1 MLLEWNQ
8 LPDQMRTEEVR
19 PYYEILKRKR
29 RSLVIKRA
37 FDVLVASAMTIVL
50 AGPMIIIAAAVKIDS
65 KGPVIYRQER
75 VTTYGRVFKIHKFRT
90 MVDKADTVGPKV
102 TVAGDSRI
110 TGIGKILR
118 KYRLDEFPQLLDV
131 LKGDMTFV
139 GTRPEAVKYVE
150 RYSPVMMATLLLPA
164 GITSEASIR
173 FKDEAE
179 ILKNVEDTDRVYMEE
194 ILPIKMKYN
203 LKAIEE
209 FSLENDLLTLIRT
222 VAAVAGIEKNKDN
235 KEEARRSKKLNEH
248 TKAN

>member
-1 MLLEWNQ
+1 MLLKWNE
-8 LPDQMRTEEVR
+8 LPDQMKTEEVK
-19 PYYEILKRKR
+19 PYYEILRRKR
-29 RSLVIKRA
+29 GSLVVKRT
-37 FDVLVASAMTIVL
+37 FDVFAASAMTIAL
-50 AGPMIIIAAAVKIDS
+50 AAPMVIIAVAVKIDS

-90 MVDKADTVGPKV
+90 MVDKADTVGPNV

-110 TGIGKILR
+110 TRVGRILR
-118 KYRLDEFPQLLDV
+118 KYRLDEFPQLFDV

-150 RYSPVMMATLLLPA
+150 KYTPEMWATLLLPA

-179 ILKNVEDTDRVYMEE
+179 ILNAADDADKVYVEK

-209 FSLENDLLTLIRT
+209 FSMRNDFLTLFRT
-222 VAAVAGIEKNKDN
+222 VAAVAGIEINN
-235 KEEARRSKKLNEH
+235 KE
-248 TKAN
+248 TKPTYES

>member
-1 MLLEWNQ
+1 MLLKWNE
-8 LPDQMRTEEVR
+8 LPDQMKTEEVK
-19 PYYEILKRKR
+19 PYYEILRRKR
-29 RSLVIKRA
+29 GSLVVKRT
-37 FDVLVASAMTIVL
+37 FDVLAASMMTVAL
-50 AGPMIIIAAAVKIDS
+50 AAPMAIIAAAVKIDS

-90 MVDKADTVGPKV
+90 MVDKADTVGPNV

-110 TGIGKILR
+110 TKVGRILR
-118 KYRLDEFPQLLDV
+118 KYRLDEFPQLFDV

-150 RYSPVMMATLLLPA
+150 KYTPEMWATLLLPA

-179 ILKNVEDTDRVYMEE
+179 ILNVADDADKVYVEK

-203 LKAIEE
+203 LKAIKE
-209 FSLENDLLTLIRT
+209 FSMRNDSLTLFRT
-222 VAAVAGIEKNKDN
+222 VAAVAGIEINI
-235 KEEARRSKKLNEH
+235 KE
-248 TKAN
+248 TKPTYES

>member
-1 MLLEWNQ
+1 MLLKWNE
-8 LPDQMRTEEVR
+8 LPDQMKTEEVK
-19 PYYEILKRKR
+19 PYYEILRRKR
-29 RSLVIKRA
+29 GSLVVKRT
-37 FDVLVASAMTIVL
+37 FDVLAASMMTVAL
-50 AGPMIIIAAAVKIDS
+50 AAPMAIIAAAVKIDS

-90 MVDKADTVGPKV
+90 MVDKADTVGPNV

-110 TGIGKILR
+110 TKVGRILR
-118 KYRLDEFPQLLDV
+118 KYRLDEFPQLFDV

-150 RYSPVMMATLLLPA
+150 KYTPEMWATLLLPA

-179 ILKNVEDTDRVYMEE
+179 ILNEADDADKVYVEK
-194 ILPIKMKYN
+194 ILPIKMEYN

-209 FSLENDLLTLIRT
+209 FSMRNDFLTLIRT
-222 VAAVAGIEKNKDN
+222 VAVVAGIEMNN
-235 KEEARRSKKLNEH
+235 
-248 TKAN
+248 

>member
-1 MLLEWNQ
+1 MLLKWNE
-8 LPDQMRTEEVR
+8 LPDQMKTEEVK
-19 PYYEILKRKR
+19 PYYEILRRKR
-29 RSLVIKRA
+29 GSLVVKRT
-37 FDVLVASAMTIVL
+37 FDVLAASMMTVAL
-50 AGPMIIIAAAVKIDS
+50 AAPMAIIAAAVKIDS

-90 MVDKADTVGPKV
+90 MVDKADTVGPNV

-110 TGIGKILR
+110 TRIGRILR
-118 KYRLDEFPQLLDV
+118 KYRLDEFPQLFDV

-150 RYSPVMMATLLLPA
+150 KYTPEMWATLLLPA

-179 ILKNVEDTDRVYMEE
+179 ILNAADDADKVYVEK

-209 FSLENDLLTLIRT
+209 FSMRNDFLTLFRT
-222 VAAVAGIEKNKDN
+222 VAAVAGIEINN
-235 KEEARRSKKLNEH
+235 KE
-248 TKAN
+248 TKPTYES

>member
-1 MLLEWNQ
+1 MLLKWNE
-8 LPDQMRTEEVR
+8 LPNQMKTEEVK
-19 PYYEILKRKR
+19 PYYEILRRKR
-29 RSLVIKRA
+29 GSLVVKRT
-37 FDVLVASAMTIVL
+37 FDVFAASAMTVAL
-50 AGPMIIIAAAVKIDS
+50 AAPMVIIAAAVKIDS

-90 MVDKADTVGPKV
+90 MVDKADTVGPNV

-110 TGIGKILR
+110 TRIGRILR
-118 KYRLDEFPQLLDV
+118 KYRLDEFPQLFDV

-150 RYSPVMMATLLLPA
+150 KYTPEMWATLLLPA

-179 ILKNVEDTDRVYMEE
+179 ILNAADDADKVYIEK

-209 FSLENDLLTLIRT
+209 FSMRNDFLTLFRT
-222 VAAVAGIEKNKDN
+222 VAAVAGIEINN
-235 KEEARRSKKLNEH
+235 KE
-248 TKAN
+248 TKPTYES

>member
-1 MLLEWNQ
+1 MLLKWNE
-8 LPDQMRTEEVR
+8 LPNQMKTEEVK
-19 PYYEILKRKR
+19 PYYEILRRKR
-29 RSLVIKRA
+29 GSLVVKRT
-37 FDVLVASAMTIVL
+37 FDVFAASAMTIAL
-50 AGPMIIIAAAVKIDS
+50 AAPMVIIAVAVKIDS

-90 MVDKADTVGPKV
+90 MVDKADTVGPNV

-110 TGIGKILR
+110 TRVGRILR
-118 KYRLDEFPQLLDV
+118 KYRLDEFPQLFDV

-150 RYSPVMMATLLLPA
+150 KYTPEMWATLLLPA

-179 ILKNVEDTDRVYMEE
+179 ILNAADDADKVYVEK

-209 FSLENDLLTLIRT
+209 FSMCNDFLTLFRT
-222 VAAVAGIEKNKDN
+222 VAAVAGIEINN
-235 KEEARRSKKLNEH
+235 KEAKPTYES
-248 TKAN
+248 

>member
-1 MLLEWNQ
+1 MLLKWNE
-8 LPDQMRTEEVR
+8 LPNQMKTEEVK
-19 PYYEILKRKR
+19 PYYEILRRKR
-29 RSLVIKRA
+29 GSLVVKRT
-37 FDVLVASAMTIVL
+37 FDVFAASAMTVAL
-50 AGPMIIIAAAVKIDS
+50 AAPMVIIAAAVKIDS

-90 MVDKADTVGPKV
+90 MVDKADTVGPNV

-110 TGIGKILR
+110 TKVGRILR
-118 KYRLDEFPQLLDV
+118 KYRLDEFPQLFDV

-150 RYSPVMMATLLLPA
+150 KYTPEMWATLLLPA

-179 ILKNVEDTDRVYMEE
+179 ILNAADDADKVYIEK

-209 FSLENDLLTLIRT
+209 FSMRNDFLTLFRT
-222 VAAVAGIEKNKDN
+222 VAAVAGIEINN
-235 KEEARRSKKLNEH
+235 KE
-248 TKAN
+248 TKPTYES

>member
-1 MLLEWNQ
+1 MLLKWNE
-8 LPDQMRTEEVR
+8 LPDQMKTEEVK
-19 PYYEILKRKR
+19 PYYEILRRKR
-29 RSLVIKRA
+29 GSLVVKRT
-37 FDVLVASAMTIVL
+37 FDVFAASAMTIAL
-50 AGPMIIIAAAVKIDS
+50 AAPMVIIAVAVKIDS

-90 MVDKADTVGPKV
+90 MVDKADTVGPNV

-110 TGIGKILR
+110 TRIGRILR
-118 KYRLDEFPQLLDV
+118 KYRLDEFPQLFDV

-150 RYSPVMMATLLLPA
+150 KYTPEMWATLLLPA

-179 ILKNVEDTDRVYMEE
+179 ILNAADDADKVYVEK

-209 FSLENDLLTLIRT
+209 FSMCNDFLTLFRT
-222 VAAVAGIEKNKDN
+222 VAAVAGIEINN
-235 KEEARRSKKLNEH
+235 KEAKPTYES
-248 TKAN
+248 

>member
-1 MLLEWNQ
+1 MLLKWNE
-8 LPDQMRTEEVR
+8 LPDQMKTEEVK
-19 PYYEILKRKR
+19 PYYEILRRKR
-29 RSLVIKRA
+29 GSLVVKRT
-37 FDVLVASAMTIVL
+37 FDVLAASMMTVAL
-50 AGPMIIIAAAVKIDS
+50 AAPMAIIAAAVKIDS

-90 MVDKADTVGPKV
+90 MVDKADTVGPNV

-110 TGIGKILR
+110 TRVGRILR
-118 KYRLDEFPQLLDV
+118 KYRLDEFPQLFDV

-150 RYSPVMMATLLLPA
+150 KYTPEMWATLLLPA

-179 ILKNVEDTDRVYMEE
+179 ILNAADDADKVYIEK

-209 FSLENDLLTLIRT
+209 FSMRNDFLTLFRT
-222 VAAVAGIEKNKDN
+222 VAAVAGIEINN
-235 KEEARRSKKLNEH
+235 KE
-248 TKAN
+248 TKPTYES

>member
-1 MLLEWNQ
+1 MLLKWNE
-8 LPDQMRTEEVR
+8 LPDQMKTEEVK
-19 PYYEILKRKR
+19 PYYEILRRKR
-29 RSLVIKRA
+29 GSLVVKRT
-37 FDVLVASAMTIVL
+37 FDVFAASAMTIAL
-50 AGPMIIIAAAVKIDS
+50 AAPMVIIAVAVKIDS

-90 MVDKADTVGPKV
+90 MVDKADTVGPNV

-110 TGIGKILR
+110 TRVGRILR
-118 KYRLDEFPQLLDV
+118 KYRLDEFPQLFDV

-150 RYSPVMMATLLLPA
+150 KYTPEMWATLLLPA

-179 ILKNVEDTDRVYMEE
+179 ILNAADDADKVYVEK

-209 FSLENDLLTLIRT
+209 FSMCNDFLTLFRT
-222 VAAVAGIEKNKDN
+222 VAAVAGIEINN
-235 KEEARRSKKLNEH
+235 KEAKPTYES
-248 TKAN
+248 

>member
-1 MLLEWNQ
+1 MLLNWNE
-8 LPDQMRTEEVR
+8 LPDQMKTEEVK
-19 PYYEILKRKR
+19 PYYEILSRKR
-29 RSLVIKRA
+29 CSMAVKRT
-37 FDVLVASAMTIVL
+37 FDVFAASAMTVAL
-50 AGPMIIIAAAVKIDS
+50 AAPMVIIAAAVKIDS

-90 MVDKADTVGPKV
+90 MVDKADTVGPNV

-110 TGIGKILR
+110 TRVGRMLR
-118 KYRLDEFPQLLDV
+118 KYRLDEFPQLFDV

-150 RYSPVMMATLLLPA
+150 KYTPEMWATLLLPA

-179 ILKNVEDTDRVYMEE
+179 ILNAADDADKVYIEK

-209 FSLENDLLTLIRT
+209 FSMRNDFLTLFRT
-222 VAAVAGIEKNKDN
+222 VAAVAGIEINN
-235 KEEARRSKKLNEH
+235 KE
-248 TKAN
+248 TKPTYES